1 MRYLIISL
9 LVCFASCASYS
20 KKQGFTPIT
29 NSTQTVTNPYFSDS
43 TKDYV
48 YKANI
53 MVYDRD
59 FSGLLIVKKIN
70 SNSHRVAF
78 TTEMGNKLF
87 DFSFT
92 ESDFKV
98 NYILDEL
105 NKKML
110 INILKSD
117 FQTLTDEN
125 FKVSQVF
132 TKQDDLVF
140 NSVVNNKHYY
150 LYKKND
156 IYKIIRTNKSKE
168 KVVFTYSEIN
178 NSFANNITI
187 EHKNIKLNI
196 TLKSISQ

>member
-9 LVCFASCASYS
+9 FVCCTSCASYP
-20 KKQGFTPIT
+20 KKQGLSPIVHT
-29 NSTQTVTNPYFSDS
+29 AQTVKNSYFSD
-43 TKDYV
+43 TAKDYV

-53 MVYDRD
+53 MVYDHN
-59 FSGLLIVKKIN
+59 FSGLFIVKKT
-70 SNSHRVAF
+70 STNSHRVAF

-92 ESDFKV
+92 ESDFKI

-117 FQTLTDEN
+117 FQTLTHEN

-140 NSVVNNKHYY
+140 KSMVNNKHYY
-150 LYKKND
+150 LYKENEL
-156 IYKIIRTNKSKE
+156 YKIIRTNKTKE

-178 NSFANNITI
+178 NSFANNIII